1 MDALQYVKF
10 SRPMSPAAERAL
22 KRSEVQTDYRFA
34 DAAGFRKGEAQTRD
48 PRAEFDEIDEF
59 IR

>member
-34 DAAGFRKGEAQTRD
+34 DEAVGLERLKYKHETQEQNLMR
-48 PRAEFDEIDEF
+48 
-59 IR
+59 